1 MIDSISHHSCIDG
14 LGVSGSW
21 YGTWGGTWPSGWI
34 GRRLRQIGRGV
45 WGGLMGSRHV
55 EDFGIDAGGN
65 DGVGVDDTEGI
76 LPVHREL
83 KVVHGI
89 TCHGI
94 YESEGCEF
102 VYTVTSQALSYPTC
116 RLGLVVL
123 DMRGFLDRGFSS
135 CAVPAF
141 CHGPGISSCMQV
153 YVLPKDGIM
162 HHNGEHSTNSKVHTT
177 YCLRLSTA
185 TGA

>member
-1 MIDSISHHSCIDG
+1 M
-14 LGVSGSW
+14 LK
-21 YGTWGGTWPSGWI
+21 T
-34 GRRLRQIGRGV
+34 L
-45 WGGLMGSRHV
+45 
-55 EDFGIDAGGN
+55 EIDAGGN

-141 CHGPGISSCMQV
+141 CHGPGISRDRRV
-153 YVLPKDGIM
+153 YARPMSRWEAARSKDEA
-162 HHNGEHSTNSKVHTT
+162 GEFPEV
-177 YCLRLSTA
+177 REEE
-185 TGA
+185 